1 MKNLRDLRNQREIKK
16 SSVRKLSQIS
26 QISTDFQNI
35 NDVWISGISGICVGK
50 IFSVKVRTLI
60 SLISQIFLI
69 FTSAS
74 MHYYPCNP
82 SVPSV
87 SLCEIYTCRVIN
99 HYQMSSNYVGRLN
112 GINPETYLE
121 KLFKC
126 IVSKET
132 YDKLQLLP
140 CYIKI

>member
-1 MKNLRDLRNQREIKK
+1 MNNLRNLREIKK
-16 SSVRKLSQIS
+16 STMRKFTQIS

-50 IFSVKVRTLI
+50 SENAAENTAFVFSL
-60 SLISQIFLI
+60 SESC
-69 FTSAS
+69 
-74 MHYYPCNP
+74 M
-82 SVPSV
+82 
-87 SLCEIYTCRVIN
+87 
-99 HYQMSSNYVGRLN
+99 LN

-132 YDKLQLLP
+132 YDKRQLLP

>member
-1 MKNLRDLRNQREIKK
+1 M
-16 SSVRKLSQIS
+16 RKLSQIS

-50 IFSVKVRTLI
+50 SENAAENTAFVFSLTE
-60 SLISQIFLI
+60 S
-69 FTSAS
+69 
-74 MHYYPCNP
+74 C
-82 SVPSV
+82 
-87 SLCEIYTCRVIN
+87 
-99 HYQMSSNYVGRLN
+99 RLN

-121 KLFKC
+121 RLFKC

-132 YDKLQLLP
+132 YDKRQLLP

>member
-1 MKNLRDLRNQREIKK
+1 M
-16 SSVRKLSQIS
+16 RKITQIS

-35 NDVWISGISGICVGK
+35 NDVWICGISGICVGK
-50 IFSVKVRTLI
+50 SENATENTAFVFSLTE
-60 SLISQIFLI
+60 S
-69 FTSAS
+69 
-74 MHYYPCNP
+74 C
-82 SVPSV
+82 
-87 SLCEIYTCRVIN
+87 
-99 HYQMSSNYVGRLN
+99 RLN

-132 YDKLQLLP
+132 DDKRQLLP